1 MKLTKSRHYDIT
13 KIVKQISPVRGKGN
27 NIVTKIIFR
36 LLFVLVILFNAIIIL
51 FSSVTGVDIY
61 KKYGKQILIGISIF
75 CGVIMAFYIS
85 LALLGIS

>member
-1 MKLTKSRHYDIT
+1 M
-13 KIVKQISPVRGKGN
+13 
-27 NIVTKIIFR
+27 
-36 LLFVLVILFNAIIIL
+36 LFVLVILINAVIIL

-75 CGVIMAFYIS
+75 CCDIMALYTA

>member
-1 MKLTKSRHYDIT
+1 M
-13 KIVKQISPVRGKGN
+13 
-27 NIVTKIIFR
+27 TKIIFR
-36 LLFVLVILFNAIIIL
+36 LLFVLVIIFNAIIIL

-75 CGVIMAFYIS
+75 CGVIMAFYIA

>member
-1 MKLTKSRHYDIT
+1 MTKT
-13 KIVKQISPVRGKGN
+13 
-27 NIVTKIIFR
+27 IFR
-36 LLFVLVILFNAIIIL
+36 MLFVLAIIINAVIIL

-75 CGVIMAFYIS
+75 CGTIMAFYIV